1 MSGFPRGFLWGTASA
16 AHQVEGDNK
25 NCDWWEWEQQP
36 GKIANGD
43 SSLVACDNYHR
54 YRVHHLPAVRTARL
68 RLEIAGTHGSNRA
81 QVYEVR
87 VYGPEG

>member
-25 NCDWWEWEQQP
+25 YCDWWEWEQQP

-43 SSLVACDNYHR
+43 SSLVACDNYR
-54 YRVHHLPAVRTARL
+54 R
-68 RLEIAGTHGSNRA
+68 
-81 QVYEVR
+81 
-87 VYGPEG
+87 